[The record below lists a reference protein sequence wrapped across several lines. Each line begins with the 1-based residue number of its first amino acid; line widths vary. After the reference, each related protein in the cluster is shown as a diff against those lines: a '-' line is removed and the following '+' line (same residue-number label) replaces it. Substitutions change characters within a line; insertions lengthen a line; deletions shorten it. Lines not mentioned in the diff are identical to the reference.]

1 MSNNAIKGVAG
12 MSSKYQ
18 KLFEPLTVGKLTIK
32 NRISMAP
39 LGMVAMAD
47 PCGGFSENAAEYYV
61 ERAKGGTGLIITGIT
76 NVNYNEM
83 PTLLMPCA
91 AFNPLMFMKSCAP
104 MNERIHAYDCRI
116 FIQLTGG
123 FGRAAIPHL
132 MKNAIAPSDQENRW
146 DPAIHHKAM
155 TIAEIKELIASF
167 VTCATI
173 AKESKFDGVEIHAV
187 HEGYLLDQFA
197 IALYNKRTDEYGGDL
212 RGRLKITIDIV
223 KGIKAA
229 CGEDFPVSLR
239 YSLKSFVKGIRRG
252 ALPGEDFVEKG
263 KDIAE
268 GIEAAKILVEAG
280 YDLLNVDAGTY
291 DAWYWN
297 HPPMYFEK
305 GMYREF
311 GKILKQNVNVPIILA
326 GRMDNPEMACEALGT
341 CCDIIGYGRPLLAD
355 PYLPEKIRTEKLE
368 DIRPCL
374 SCHQGCLDR
383 LAHGLPLSCAVNPA
397 CGREKSLAITQATD
411 KKNVLIVGGGLAGME
426 AARVCAI
433 RGHKVTLVEKSDEL
447 GGNIIP
453 GSVPDFKKDDRAL
466 LKWYALQLRKL
477 PINIK
482 LNCTADKVMIEKS
495 NADVVIIAMGST
507 PVKLDFGG
515 KNHVCTADELL
526 NGTENAGENIVVV
539 GGGLIGCETALWLRQ
554 QGKNVT
560 IVEALPE
567 ILGGGEDMC
576 FANYDMLKD
585 LLVFNKIDVLC
596 NSTVKAVNDTSV
608 TVETPKGKKEI
619 KADTVMLAVGYHPQ
633 KGLYNT
639 MKDSNK
645 IVYNIGDSRHVHNIM
660 HTIWDANQLAREL

>member
-1 MSNNAIKGVAG
+1 MSN
-12 MSSKYQ
+12 KYQ

-39 LGMVAMAD
+39 LGMIAMAD
-47 PCGGFSENAAEYYV
+47 PCGGFTENAQEYYV
-61 ERAKGGTGLIITGIT
+61 ERAKGGTGLIITGVT

-83 PTLLMPCA
+83 EPLVMPCA
-91 AFNPLMFMKSCAP
+91 AHNPLMFMKSCAP
-104 MNERIHAYDCRI
+104 MNERIHAYDSKI
-116 FIQLTGG
+116 FLQLTGG
-123 FGRAAIPHL
+123 FGRVAIPHL
-132 MKNAIAPSDQENRW
+132 MKSAIAPSPQENRW
-146 DPAIHHKAM
+146 DSSIHHRAM
-155 TIAEIKELIASF
+155 TVDEIKELIASF
-167 VTCATI
+167 VKCAVV

-212 RGRLKITIDIV
+212 RGRLKLATDIV
-223 KGIKAA
+223 KSIKAA
-229 CGEDFPVSLR
+229 CGKDFPVSLR
-239 YSLKSFVKGIRRG
+239 YSLKSFVKAIRKG
-252 ALPGEDFVEKG
+252 ALPGENFVEQG
-263 KDIAE
+263 KDTPE

-280 YDLLNVDAGTY
+280 YDMLNVDAGTY
-291 DAWYWN
+291 DSWYWN
-297 HPPMYFEK
+297 HPPMYFED

-341 CCDIIGYGRPLLAD
+341 CCDIVGYGRPLLAD

-397 CGREKSLAITQATD
+397 CGREKSLAITPAD
-411 KKNVLIVGGGLAGME
+411 EKKNVLIIGGGLAGME

-433 RGHKVTLVEKSDEL
+433 RGHRVTLLEKGQKL

-453 GSVPDFKKDDRAL
+453 GCVPGFKKDDRAL
-466 LKWYALQLRKL
+466 LKWYVVQLGKL
-477 PINIK
+477 PVHIK
-482 LNCTADKVMIEKS
+482 LNCTADKDMIEKS
-495 NADVVIIAMGST
+495 DADVVIFAMGST
-507 PVKLDFGG
+507 PVKLDLGG

-526 NGTENAGENIVVV
+526 NGMEKAGKNIVVV
-539 GGGLIGCETALWLRQ
+539 GGGLVGCETGLWLSQ

-560 IVEALPE
+560 IVEALSE

-585 LLVFNKIDVLC
+585 LLDFHKIDVYRG
-596 NSTVKAVNDTSV
+596 SAVKTVNDASV
-608 TVETPKGKKEI
+608 IVKTPEGEKEI
-619 KADTVMLAVGYHPQ
+619 KADTIVVAVGYRSN
-633 KGLYNT
+633 KGLYDT
-639 MKDSNK
+639 MTGSNK
-645 IVYNIGDSRHVHNIM
+645 IVYNVGDSRNVHNIM
-660 HTIWDANQLAREL
+660 YAIWDAYQLAREI

>member
-1 MSNNAIKGVAG
+1 

-18 KLFEPLTVGKLTIK
+18 KLFDPLTVGKLIIK

-47 PCGGFSENAAEYYV
+47 PCGGFTENAQEYYI
-61 ERAKGGTGLIITGIT
+61 ERAKGGVGLIITGVT
-76 NVNYNEM
+76 SVNYDEFE
-83 PTLLMPCA
+83 PLIMPCA
-91 AFNPLMFMKSCAP
+91 AYNPLMFTKSCVP
-104 MNERIHAYDCRI
+104 MNERIHAFDCKI
-116 FIQLTGG
+116 FLQITGG
-123 FGRAAIPHL
+123 FGRVAIPHL

-146 DPAIHHKAM
+146 DPSIIHRGM
-155 TIAEIKELIASF
+155 SVDEIKELIASF
-167 VTCATI
+167 VACAVV

-212 RGRLKITIDIV
+212 RGRLKITTDIV
-223 KGIKAA
+223 KSIKSA

-239 YSLKSFVKGIRRG
+239 YSLKSFVKAIRQG
-252 ALPGEDFVEKG
+252 ALPGEEFVEQG
-263 KDIAE
+263 KDIEE

-280 YDLLNVDAGTY
+280 YNLLNVDAGTY

-297 HPPMYFEK
+297 HPPMYFKK

-311 GKILKQNVNVPIILA
+311 GKILKENVDVPIILA

-397 CGREKSLAITQATD
+397 CGREKTFAITPTHQ

-426 AARVCAI
+426 AARVCTI
-433 RGHKVTLVEKSDEL
+433 RGHKVTLLEKGPEL

-453 GSVPDFKKDDRAL
+453 GSVPDFKEDDRAL
-466 LKWYALQLRKL
+466 LEWYKVQLGKL
-477 PINIK
+477 PVEIK
-482 LNCTADKVMIEKS
+482 LNCMADKKLIEKS
-495 NADVVIIAMGST
+495 NADIVIFSTGST
-507 PVKLDFGG
+507 PVKLDLGN
-515 KNHVCTADELL
+515 KNHVCTADDILKGNER
-526 NGTENAGENIVVV
+526 AGENVVVV
-539 GGGLIGCETALWLRQ
+539 GGGLVGCETGLWLRQ
-554 QGKNVT
+554 QGKNVS
-560 IVEALPE
+560 IMEALPE
-567 ILGGGEDMC
+567 ILGGGKDMC

-585 LLVFNKIDVLC
+585 LLAFHKVGIYRS
-596 NSTVKAVNDTSV
+596 STVIAVDDASV
-608 TVETPKGKKEI
+608 KIKTPEGEEKI
-619 KADTVMLAVGYHPQ
+619 TADTVIISVGYRSNSS
-633 KGLYNT
+633 LYNGMT
-639 MKDSNK
+639 SSNK
-645 IVYNIGDSRHVHNIM
+645 IVYNVGDSRNVHNIM
-660 HTIWDANQLAREL
+660 YAIWDAYQLAREL

>member
-1 MSNNAIKGVAG
+1 

-18 KLFEPLTVGKLTIK
+18 KLFETLTVGKLTIK
-32 NRISMAP
+32 NRIAMAP
-39 LGMVAMAD
+39 LGMIAMAD
-47 PCGGFSENAAEYYV
+47 PCGGFSENAQEYYV
-61 ERAKGGTGLIITGIT
+61 ERAKGGTGLIITGVT

-83 PTLLMPCA
+83 EPLVMPCA
-91 AFNPLMFMKSCAP
+91 AYNPLMFMKSCAP
-104 MNERIHAYDCRI
+104 MNERIHAYDSKI
-116 FIQLTGG
+116 FLQLTGG
-123 FGRAAIPHL
+123 FGRVAIPHL
-132 MKNAIAPSDQENRW
+132 MKNAIAPSKQENRW
-146 DPAIHHKAM
+146 DPSVHHKAM
-155 TIAEIKELIASF
+155 TIDEIKELIASF
-167 VTCATI
+167 VTCAVV

-212 RGRLKITIDIV
+212 RGRLKLATDIV

-229 CGEDFPVSLR
+229 CGDDFPVSLR
-239 YSLKSFVKGIRRG
+239 YSLKSFVKGIRHG
-252 ALPGEDFVEKG
+252 ALPGEDFVELG

-268 GIEAAKILVEAG
+268 GVEAAKILVEAG
-280 YDLLNVDAGTY
+280 YNLLNVDAGTY
-291 DAWYWN
+291 DSWYWN

-305 GMYREF
+305 GMYRDF

-355 PYLPEKIRTEKLE
+355 PYLPEKIKTERLE

-397 CGREKSLAITQATD
+397 CGREKSLAITPTGE
-411 KKNVLIVGGGLAGME
+411 KKNVLIIGGGLAGME
-426 AARVCAI
+426 TARVCAI
-433 RGHKVTLVEKSDEL
+433 RGHKVTLVEKSDKL

-453 GSVPDFKKDDRAL
+453 GCVPDFKEDDRAL
-466 LKWYALQLRKL
+466 LKWYDVQLGKL
-477 PINIK
+477 PVEIK
-482 LNCTADKVMIEKS
+482 LNCAADKELIEKS
-495 NADVVIIAMGST
+495 DADVVIFATGST

-526 NGTENAGENIVVV
+526 KGIEKAGENIVVV
-539 GGGLIGCETALWLRQ
+539 GGGLVGCETGLWLRQ

-576 FANYDMLKD
+576 FANYDMLRD
-585 LLVFNKIDVLC
+585 LLVFNKIDVYRS
-596 NSTVKAVNDTSV
+596 STITAVNDASV
-608 TVETPKGKKEI
+608 TVKTPKGEKEI
-619 KADTVMLAVGYHPQ
+619 KTDTVMVAVGYRPQ
-633 KGLYNT
+633 KGLYDIMT
-639 MKDSNK
+639 DSNK
-645 IVYNIGDSRHVHNIM
+645 IVYNVGDSRNVHNIM
-660 HTIWDANQLAREL
+660 YAIWDAYQLAREL